1 MKRTITILAV
11 LVLAAPSF
19 AARASVWVP
28 CTRNA
33 ETGRRSHARG
43 ARVIDLGT
51 NVPFI
56 VNAASPHPKYRIEPG
71 YDFGLC
77 LIDAELHEA
86 IQEVQW

>member
-1 MKRTITILAV
+1 VKRTITTLAA
-11 LVLAAPSF
+11 LVLPAPSA
-19 AARASVWVP
+19 AARPSAWVP

-43 ARVIDLGT
+43 ASVIDLGT

-56 VNAASPHPKYRIEPG
+56 VNAASPHPKYQIESG
-71 YDFGLC
+71 HDVGLY

-86 IQEVQW
+86 FQEVQW